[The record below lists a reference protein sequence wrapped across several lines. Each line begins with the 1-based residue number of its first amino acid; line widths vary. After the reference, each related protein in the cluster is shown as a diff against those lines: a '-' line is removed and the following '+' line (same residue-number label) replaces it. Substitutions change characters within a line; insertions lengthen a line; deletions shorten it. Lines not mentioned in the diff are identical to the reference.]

1 LLLTERELF
10 VVDGLAAEALPVTDR
25 DLFDIEG
32 LADRELL
39 SVVRPGR
46 ELDRTW
52 ALDKLEADGRFKFAS
67 PDRFPDVRVD
77 LLVPGRCVLADEV
90 CSLDALSSLRA
101 NAMFSEPRLG
111 RVKAG
116 RLCCL
121 LRIL

>member
-52 ALDKLEADGRFKFAS
+52 ALDE
-67 PDRFPDVRVD
+67 
-77 LLVPGRCVLADEV
+77 
-90 CSLDALSSLRA
+90 
-101 NAMFSEPRLG
+101 
-111 RVKAG
+111 
-116 RLCCL
+116 
-121 LRIL
+121 